1 MHRIVHFVSF
11 LALTACGPSDIDL
24 PDLGITVTAPSGW
37 SVEMSRES
45 SISAGSA
52 ELKKGKKTFGFIDK
66 GANVPLGSNDDA
78 WPDKGEHTLDQL
90 KAALAPFSPTDPE
103 TFATGFGV
111 QYTDDG
117 KPHFLYVTRKGDTEY
132 SCSAN
137 DWIAK
142 EDVPAAI
149 SICKS
154 IR

>member
-1 MHRIVHFVSF
+1 MHRILRSS
-11 LALTACGPSDIDL
+11 LLLTLTACGPSDIDL

-37 SVEMSRES
+37 SVEMTNFT
-45 SISAGSA
+45 IGAGSA

-66 GANVPLGSNDDA
+66 KVNIPLGGNDDA
-78 WPDKGEHTLDQL
+78 WPDTGEHTLEQL
-90 KAALAPFSPTDPE
+90 KAALAPLSPTDPE
-103 TFATGFGV
+103 EFANGFGV
-111 QYTDDG
+111 RYSDG
-117 KPHFLYVTRKGDTEY
+117 KPKFLYVVKKGDNEY
-132 SCSAN
+132 SCTAN